1 MSEEPTPPAQEISV
15 RCAFDKMVALPEIKP
30 NPRNPNTHPPGQLD
44 LLAKII
50 EHQGWRAPIL
60 VSKLSGLIVSGHG
73 RYEAALILGVESAPV
88 NFQDF
93 DSEED
98 EFAHLV
104 ADNRLAEISE
114 MDTTSLKELLI
125 EMDTGAIDM
134 DLTGFTES
142 DLEELMTQ
150 FHVPEDNQQL
160 DEEKMGKT
168 ETECPK
174 CGFKW

>member
-1 MSEEPTPPAQEISV
+1 MSEEQNKPQEIPV
-15 RCAFDKMVALPEIKP
+15 QCAHDKMVLVQDLKP
-30 NPRNPNTHPPGQLD
+30 NPRNPNTHPERQLD

-50 EHQGWRAPIL
+50 QHQGWRSPL
-60 VSKLSGLIVSGHG
+60 VVSNQSGFIVAGHG
-73 RYEAALILGVESAPV
+73 RYEAALILGVESVPV

-114 MDTTSLKELLI
+114 MDMVSLKELLSDL
-125 EMDTGAIDM
+125 DTGAIDM
-134 DLTGFTES
+134 DLTGFTQT
-142 DLEELMTQ
+142 DLETLMTQ
-150 FHVPEDNQQL
+150 FHVPDDNQQL
-160 DEEKMGKT
+160 DEDEMRNT
-168 ETECPK
+168 SQECPK